1 MLKLRHIKYFKALEI
16 VNPNLLPK
24 ITDHLKG
31 HDLPPLWDLWVY
43 LPCITTQHLCQH
55 ILHPRARRES
65 WRNKRNDLHLFNML
79 STVLETDKNLKLPLH
94 LRYLITFQKTWDEK
108 KFYPSSEGNTDAYS
122 FSQYFKSGYYCIRS
136 TNCPHGEKDF
146 WSPEYQSLT
155 WVGPQRRDTMLYHL
169 ILKFISGNDFPHR
182 RSHGVSLIIHEKQP
196 KVLVIW

>member
-108 KFYPSSEGNTDAYS
+108 KFYPSSEGNTD
-122 FSQYFKSGYYCIRS
+122 
-136 TNCPHGEKDF
+136 
-146 WSPEYQSLT
+146 
-155 WVGPQRRDTMLYHL
+155 VG
-169 ILKFISGNDFPHR
+169 FFPHR
-182 RSHGVSLIIHEKQP
+182 FLGRENRCRTILIKCTLCVYIPMMGKLELRELLKGFGC
-196 KVLVIW
+196 